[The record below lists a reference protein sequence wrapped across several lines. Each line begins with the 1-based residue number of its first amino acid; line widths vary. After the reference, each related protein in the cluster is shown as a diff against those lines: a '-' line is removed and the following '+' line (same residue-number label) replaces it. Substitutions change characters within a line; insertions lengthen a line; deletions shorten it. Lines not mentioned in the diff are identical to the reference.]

1 MAQYQIEAYKGS
13 EKYIFV
19 SYAHKDSDQVFPIMK
34 TLKSRGYR
42 IWYDEGIVPGSE
54 WTDNIA
60 KRLNNS
66 AMVIAF
72 VTPNFTASVN
82 CRREVNFAL
91 SKQKPILSVILM
103 PTKMPLGMEM
113 QLSSQQSV
121 IRQQFTSEE
130 KFIEKI
136 CDFPKM
142 ERCRLPL
149 DAHKMMVE
157 PANNAPTEQS
167 QDVFDIRY
175 HAEIAETVRQ
185 DQVRK
190 QVARYGGIVSS
201 ATAAVGALILMAVT
215 VMMFANYHQENLAN
229 YTSLPQFPAWL
240 AEFLPGVWPALPEI
254 TGPDYW
260 KLENIPA
267 IVWLIAA
274 GWFLRSVGAT
284 FKRNRV
290 AEKLMGIAAVL
301 RLAAFIGH
309 IMLCAIVEEA
319 IQQGAYRWEIW
330 LPYYL
335 PIENLVAIAVMI
347 AVGYGIG
354 RTVNWTVLKILSISL
369 RVDLP

>member
-19 SYAHKDSDQVFPIMK
+19 SYAHKDSEQVFPIMK
-34 TLKSRGYR
+34 MLKSRGYR

-54 WTDNIA
+54 WTDHIA

-82 CRREVNFAL
+82 CRREVHFAL
-91 SKQKPILSVILM
+91 SKQKPFLSVILE

-121 IRQQFTSEE
+121 IRHQFTSEE

-149 DAHKMMVE
+149 DSQKTME
-157 PANNAPTEQS
+157 ERKTNAPTEQP

-201 ATAAVGALILMAVT
+201 VTAAVGALILMAVT
-215 VMMFANYHQENLAN
+215 VMLFANYHHENLAD
-229 YTSLPQFPAWL
+229 YTSLPQLPAWF
-240 AEFLPGVWPALPEI
+240 AEVLPGVWPALPDI
-254 TGPDYW
+254 TGPNYW
-260 KLENIPA
+260 KIENIPA
-267 IVWLIAA
+267 IAWLIAA

-290 AEKLMGIAAVL
+290 AERLMGIAAAL
-301 RLAAFIGH
+301 RLAAIIGH
-309 IMLCAIVEEA
+309 IMLCAHVEEA
-319 IQQGAYRWEIW
+319 MQQGAPQWEAW

-335 PIENLVAIAVMI
+335 PIENLVVIAVMI
-347 AVGYGIG
+347 AAGYVIG

-369 RVDLP
+369 RVDLK